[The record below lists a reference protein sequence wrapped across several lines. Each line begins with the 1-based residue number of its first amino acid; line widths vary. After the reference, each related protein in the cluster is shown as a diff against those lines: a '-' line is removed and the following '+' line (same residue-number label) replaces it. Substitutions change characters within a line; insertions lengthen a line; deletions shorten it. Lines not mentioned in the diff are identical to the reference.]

1 MAALAAVPQLAA
13 AQRLDPGGWQ
23 LHAVRFGRLAG
34 AAASPPG
41 AHPRPYLD
49 ALLATAETVVPAP
62 PPLPAATVEEAECV
76 LRWLESPGTR
86 LVEVDGVWALPAGG
100 AGGLAGLVSA
110 AEAADRAAR
119 PFDDRRGL
127 RPVR

>member
-1 MAALAAVPQLAA
+1 
-13 AQRLDPGGWQ
+13 
-23 LHAVRFGRLAG
+23 
-34 AAASPPG
+34 
-41 AHPRPYLD
+41 
-49 ALLATAETVVPAP
+49 VVPAP

-100 AGGLAGLVSA
+100 AGGLAGLVGA

-119 PFDDRRGL
+119 PFADRRAL
-127 RPVR
+127 RPIR